1 MEPLLYLSPF
11 KIKKPVN
18 LGIVEL
24 TPLKLGKAGAELHR
38 WCHPFKG
45 YRLFSCD
52 MLIKYFQGGG
62 DRTPLMFNVRHPDDD
77 WCQ

>member
-18 LGIVEL
+18 LGIVES
-24 TPLKLGKAGAELHR
+24 TPLKWGKAGAELHR

-45 YRLFSCD
+45 YRLFSYD
-52 MLIKYFQGGG
+52 MLIKYFRGES
-62 DRTPLMFNVRHPDDD
+62 DAVDV
-77 WCQ
+77 